1 MSPSQATFVPCLTA
15 FKKQCKII
23 QLSISGFHLLIY
35 RYGEVSEPVDE
46 HDLGSCAF
54 GRRSSNLL
62 FPIKGGPMPK
72 RFQVSDLI
80 YVVASREDKK
90 EGKEC

>member
-1 MSPSQATFVPCLTA
+1 M
-15 FKKQCKII
+15 
-23 QLSISGFHLLIY
+23 
-35 RYGEVSEPVDE
+35 SEPVDE

-62 FPIKGGPMPK
+62 FPIKGGPMPG

-80 YVVASREDKK
+80 CVVASRKDNK
-90 EGKEC
+90 EGKGC

>member
-1 MSPSQATFVPCLTA
+1 M
-15 FKKQCKII
+15 
-23 QLSISGFHLLIY
+23 
-35 RYGEVSEPVDE
+35 SEPVDE

-62 FPIKGGPMPK
+62 FPIKGGPMPR

-80 YVVASREDKK
+80 CVVASREDKK